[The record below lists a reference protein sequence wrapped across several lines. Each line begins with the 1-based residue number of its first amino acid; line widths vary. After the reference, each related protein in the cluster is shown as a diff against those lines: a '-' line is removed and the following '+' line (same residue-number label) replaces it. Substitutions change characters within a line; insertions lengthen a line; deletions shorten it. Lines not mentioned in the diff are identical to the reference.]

1 MPDVKKVF
9 ITVRNP
15 SDGDPGQVSTGYY
28 TITDG
33 LMTMTDGAG
42 TPMRH
47 QTTGELFTWKLRPGD
62 KEISIANMMTRKV
75 RRNVHNLPEDGATG
89 FNRRLVYPIGGI
101 A

>member
-28 TITDG
+28 TIANG
-33 LMTMTDGAG
+33 VMTMTDGAG

-75 RRNVHNLPEDGATG
+75 RRTFTICRMTG
-89 FNRRLVYPIGGI
+89 RPGLTGRSSI
-101 A
+101 AAVE